1 MYCLREERLNLE
13 LTLFLNHS
21 SPHRAHPLTSESVQ
35 PPFINYYDMT
45 TKVTKHL
52 SLTLLLLSIIP
63 LQAQITLRGVVLDST
78 SRQGIALS
86 SIVLHPLE
94 GDTTANVATYTD
106 LQGSYLITGL
116 RSGTKYNVLIH
127 ARGYLDLEQTYTTPR
142 RTARR

>member
-1 MYCLREERLNLE
+1 
-13 LTLFLNHS
+13 
-21 SPHRAHPLTSESVQ
+21 
-35 PPFINYYDMT
+35 MT
-45 TKVTKHL
+45 TKVTKYL

-63 LQAQITLRGVVLDST
+63 LRAQITLRGVVLDST

-127 ARGYLDLEQTYTTPR
+127 ARGYLDLEQIYSTPQDSTTIERTFVLTPLLRSSPQSRSLQRGAVTRQRCGATPSPR
-142 RTARR
+142 MRGR